1 MSDDISRI
9 LRDWEFAPGE
19 INARSVSGDDGREK
33 IQLRL
38 DLGVIQLEIDGRPD
52 GRRIEGYESWLDFY
66 RQRQQ
71 EHDRAHPDSAPLV
84 LDAEECQNLLREG
97 MQYYHR
103 YLSFWH
109 LGRYELCARD
119 TNRNLNLLAFVR
131 EFARRPQD
139 KMQFDQWR
147 PYITMMHARAVAAPL
162 VELDDL
168 PAATQVIEA
177 GISAIETFLEEY
189 DQTHRADACQELV
202 HLRQWR
208 QQLAE
213 QYEGA
218 TRAEGGTGE
227 SDDDA
232 HPLVLIRR
240 QLKAAIEA
248 EQYEEAA
255 RLRDELRRRG
265 EPPLPPGPSGV
276 ISEA

>member
-9 LRDWEFAPGE
+9 LRDWKFAPGE
-19 INARSVSGDDGREK
+19 INARTVAGDDGREK

-38 DLGVIQLEIDGRPD
+38 DLGVIQMEIDGRPD
-52 GRRIEGYESWLDFY
+52 GQRIEGYDSWLDFY
-66 RQRQQ
+66 RERQQ
-71 EHDRAHPDSAPLV
+71 SRDRANPDSAPLT

-119 TNRNLNLLAFVR
+119 TSRNLKLLEFVR

-139 KMQFDQWR
+139 KLQFDQWR

-168 PAATQVIEA
+168 EAAIKVIEA
-177 GISAIETFLEEY
+177 GTSAIEAFLREY
-189 DQTHRADACQELV
+189 DQTHRAESCQELV

-208 QQLAE
+208 EQLAE
-213 QYEGA
+213 QA
-218 TRAEGGTGE
+218 AGTTKNK
-227 SDDDA
+227 DKAPD
-232 HPLVLIRR
+232 PLALMRQ

-255 RLRDELRRRG
+255 RLRDEIRRSG
-265 EPPLPPGPSGV
+265 EPPLPPGPRGM
-276 ISEA
+276 IGEA